1 MQNKIVMNLDGKKVF
16 FYCDNDKN
24 IINTFC
30 LTIKGQE
37 TENHIVEDGKSI
49 FIGWGY
55 YVFKE
60 IDDEYQILAADYT
73 KDPSRDLTEDLTLSL
88 NILKDHL
95 EISRR
100 TGLSSD
106 ELITFQDTF
115 VAKKIALSSD
125 AVYLEKQQAV
135 ENGDSG
141 WYMGDANDVEQSD
154 DPDDYITLPLYKLL
168 SYCPKA
174 VSVLS
179 LPVGTIAIIKDGE
192 ITNICDEDNK
202 EVYAK

>member
-37 TENHIVEDGKSI
+37 TENHIEKKKKSI

-192 ITNICDEDNK
+192 ITNICDEDNN

>member
-37 TENHIVEDGKSI
+37 TENHIVEDGKNI

>member
-60 IDDEYQILAADYT
+60 IDDE
-73 KDPSRDLTEDLTLSL
+73 
-88 NILKDHL
+88 
-95 EISRR
+95 
-100 TGLSSD
+100 
-106 ELITFQDTF
+106 
-115 VAKKIALSSD
+115 
-125 AVYLEKQQAV
+125 
-135 ENGDSG
+135 
-141 WYMGDANDVEQSD
+141 
-154 DPDDYITLPLYKLL
+154 
-168 SYCPKA
+168 
-174 VSVLS
+174 
-179 LPVGTIAIIKDGE
+179 
-192 ITNICDEDNK
+192 
-202 EVYAK
+202 

>member
-30 LTIKGQE
+30 FTIKGQE

-192 ITNICDEDNK
+192 ITNICDEDNN